1 MKEISYS
8 KILLVAKNAHLY
20 FFDSLNN
27 IDVIS
32 GRRLVHFIKS
42 DLGKH
47 RLARYQLIIFLDSG
61 FKANYPNIVKDFTEA
76 KMILFFWN
84 HLTQK
89 YIDLLH
95 TSREIGV
102 IDSYYSFDPIEAKK
116 YGLYHN
122 STFYNPCINLPLQIP
137 DYDLF
142 FGGNDKGRTQR
153 AHVIL
158 DKCASLDI
166 SILLYIINGEKG
178 FKNKGYLPYP
188 KFLEFLINSNG
199 ILEIMQ
205 ENQTGLTLRTME
217 AIFFKKKLVTTNK
230 AIKHYLFY
238 HPDNI
243 FILRE
248 DSIENLSN
256 FLEKDYHPLEHDK
269 INFFESQN
277 WFDRFLFPEK
287 ELLNIEYRDSLLDG

>member
-1 MKEISYS
+1 
-8 KILLVAKNAHLY
+8 
-20 FFDSLNN
+20 
-27 IDVIS
+27 
-32 GRRLVHFIKS
+32 
-42 DLGKH
+42 
-47 RLARYQLIIFLDSG
+47 
-61 FKANYPNIVKDFTEA
+61 
-76 KMILFFWN
+76 MI
-84 HLTQK
+84 
-89 YIDLLH
+89 
-95 TSREIGV
+95 
-102 IDSYYSFDPIEAKK
+102 
-116 YGLYHN
+116 
-122 STFYNPCINLPLQIP
+122 C
-137 DYDLF
+137 F
-142 FGGNDKGRTQR
+142 FGGNDKGRTQL

-243 FILRE
+243 FILGE

-277 WFDRFLFPEK
+277 WLDRFLFPEK